1 MMKTKIIVCFFI
13 MSLLT
18 TGLRW
23 SVASSGSAGAGSI
36 TAVTI
41 PSADVTLSFI
51 QSGRI
56 DKINFKEGEIVK
68 VGDSIVQQY
77 DMVERAQLA
86 QLEAESL
93 NVTQVQASEA
103 KLKQT
108 KVDLERRKKAGK
120 SAVTESELEYAELNL
135 NIAELSMRLAVFQ
148 HEQSIRKFEEAKL
161 QIDNMNMKSPIDG
174 RIEEIYVEA
183 GESVNALDKVVR
195 VVRIDPLWIDVRVPA
210 AQSANLSFGN
220 PAVVEFSDA
229 AKSTLEGVVIFK
241 AAVADAASETLRVRI
256 QVPNGVNRPAGE
268 QVKVTFPPQNGNTRN
283 TTNRN

>member
-13 MSLLT
+13 MSILT

-120 SAVTESELEYAELNL
+120 SAVTTSELEYAELNL

-161 QIDNMNMKSPIDG
+161 QIDNMSMKSPIDG
-174 RIEEIYVEA
+174 RIEEIYIEA

-220 PAVVEFSDA
+220 PAVVEFSDVV
-229 AKSTLEGVVIFK
+229 KSTLEGVVIFK

-268 QVKVTFPPQNGNTRN
+268 QVKVTFPPQSSNTRN